1 MPDRFDPLMDL
12 GRTKVKGPFDAPA
25 TPGDVNRTLAEFF
38 GGDQNT
44 AVNITPAEGPS
55 PGTGSGSATGIPAG
69 VDRFT
74 GDTP

>member
-25 TPGDVNRTLAEFF
+25 LPGDVNRTLAEFF

-44 AVNITPAEGPS
+44 ASNVQPSESPS
-55 PGTGSGSATGIPAG
+55 PGAGTGSATGLPAG
-69 VDRFT
+69 VDRFR